1 MTTLPD
7 DDRALLAASGAG
19 DPHAFDALVASHAEA
34 VHRFAHSLGMRDDE
48 LDDVLQDTFVSAWRA
63 AAAYRGDGTVRS
75 WLLSIA
81 RNAVRQ
87 HRRRRHGE
95 QQHWA
100 PVEMAESMES
110 VADRAGWGRTDGG
123 TAGDARELVVRALA
137 QLDRED
143 REILMLREI
152 EEFSGEETAHAL
164 GISMPAMK
172 SRLHRARLRLAAA
185 VRFLERGSSL
195 PAAEG
200 ADA

>member
-1 MTTLPD
+1 MTTTPD
-7 DDRALLAASGAG
+7 DDIALLTASGAG
-19 DPHAFDALVASHAEA
+19 DQRAFDALVTRHAEA

-48 LDDVLQDTFVSAWRA
+48 LDDVMQDTFVSAWRA
-63 AAAYRGDGTVRS
+63 ASSYRGDGSVRA

-95 QQHWA
+95 HQHWA
-100 PVEMAESMES
+100 PIEMAESMES

-137 QLDRED
+137 QLEHDD

-164 GISMPAMK
+164 GITMPAMK

-185 VRFLERGSSL
+185 VRVLEPRASL